1 MEREKI
7 TVDEIKIVLV
17 DDHDIVR
24 DGLKVLLMNLPDIK
38 VIGEVSTG
46 NELFNLLENNQPDI
60 ILMDI
65 TLPKMSGIVVTEKV
79 KLEYPDIKVIMLTAS
94 VNDKSV
100 FDSFKAGALG
110 FLPKNINQFELLL
123 AIREVYNGK
132 RFLARSI
139 SEDVLDKYLNKY
151 KPDTINHVKIEN
163 GLTERELEIAELFA
177 EGYNYKQ
184 IADKLSISSHTVE
197 THKKNIFEKLE
208 INSVVG
214 LVKYAIKNG
223 ITSV

>member
-1 MEREKI
+1 
-7 TVDEIKIVLV
+7 VNEIKIVLV

-46 NELFNLLENNQPDI
+46 RELFSLLQNSKPDI

-65 TLPKMSGIVVTEKV
+65 TLPKMSGIVVTEKIY
-79 KLEYPDIKVIMLTAS
+79 LEYPDIKVIMLTAS
-94 VNDKSV
+94 VNHKSV
-100 FDSFKAGALG
+100 SDSFKAGALG
-110 FLPKNINQFELLL
+110 FLPKNINQSELLV
-123 AIREVYNGK
+123 AIREVNNGK
-132 RFLARSI
+132 RFLAKSI

-151 KPDTINHVKIEN
+151 KPDAINHVRIEN
-163 GLTERELEIAELFA
+163 ELTERELEIIELFA
-177 EGYNYKQ
+177 EGYNYKEV
-184 IADKLSISSHTVE
+184 ADKLSISSHTVE
-197 THKKNIFEKLE
+197 THKRNIFEKLE

>member
-1 MEREKI
+1 
-7 TVDEIKIVLV
+7 VSEIKIVLV

-46 NELFNLLENNQPDI
+46 RELFNLLQNIKPDVI
-60 ILMDI
+60 IMDI
-65 TLPKMSGIVVTEKV
+65 TLPKMSGIVATEKV
-79 KLEYPDIKVIMLTAS
+79 RLEYPDIKVIMLTAS

-100 FDSFKAGALG
+100 SDSFKAGALG
-110 FLPKNINQFELLL
+110 FLPKNSNQIELLM
-123 AIREVYNGK
+123 AIREVNNGN
-132 RFLARSI
+132 RFLAKSI
-139 SEDVLDKYLNKY
+139 SEDVLEKYLNKY
-151 KPDTINHVKIEN
+151 KPYTINQSKIEN
-163 GLTERELEIAELFA
+163 ELTERELEIIELFA
-177 EGYNYKQ
+177 DGYNYKEV
-184 IADKLSISSHTVE
+184 ADKLNISTSTVE

-208 INSVVG
+208 INSIVG